1 MIHRILGRA
10 LGAAAAALAVATL
23 VAGCS
28 VNPATGQ
35 RQLNLIGE
43 AGEISMGREADQEIS
58 TSMGLYD
65 APGMQEYVQGLGTE
79 LAATSERPDL
89 PWTFRV
95 LDDPI
100 VNAFALPGG
109 FIYVTRGILSHM
121 ENEAELVSV
130 LGHEIGHVTAQHGVN
145 RMSKAQLLGLGVG
158 IGMIASP
165 EFAQF
170 GDLVQT
176 GFGLLFLK
184 FSRDDERQ
192 ADDLGLRYMVRGGYD
207 ARQMPGVFA
216 MLRSVSEAAGAG
228 RVPGWLATHPDPE
241 AREDRIRDALPGLGA
256 DFSRAKVNREPFLK
270 HLDGM
275 VFGEN
280 PREGYFKES
289 AFHHPELRFRL
300 DFPDGWKTQNQRQ
313 AVVGVSSAEDAVVV
327 LTLSGEADPGT
338 AAQKFLTQE
347 GLSGGRPQGLSIG
360 GFPAAGGDFEVPA
373 ERPLRGQVA
382 FVRYRDTTYRLLGY
396 TLKEK
401 WGDYGRPINSFI
413 VGFREERDPAV
424 LAVQPARLQLVRL
437 DRATSIEEFARRYPS
452 TAKPETLALINRVE
466 PGGTLPAGLA
476 KRVVGGELP

>member
-1 MIHRILGRA
+1 MIHGKLGRA
-10 LGAAAAALAVATL
+10 LRAATAGAAVAAL

-28 VNPATGQ
+28 VNPATGR

-58 TSMGLYD
+58 ASMGLYD
-65 APGMQEYVQGLGTE
+65 APGVQEYVQGLGTA
-79 LAATSERPDL
+79 LAATSERPEL

-145 RMSKAQLLGLGVG
+145 RMSKAQLLGLGLG

-207 ARQMPGVFA
+207 ARQMPGVFT
-216 MLRSVSEAAGAG
+216 MLRTVSEAAGAG

-241 AREDRIRDALPGLGA
+241 AREDRIREALPGLSA
-256 DFSRAKVNREPFLK
+256 DFSRAKVNREPFLER
-270 HLDGM
+270 LDGM
-275 VFGEN
+275 VFGDN
-280 PREGYFKES
+280 PREGYFKGS

-300 DFPDGWKTQNQRQ
+300 EFPAEWKTQNQRQ
-313 AVVGVSSAEDAVVV
+313 AVAGVSPAEDAVVV
-327 LTLSGEADPGT
+327 LTLSPEADPGT
-338 AAQKFLTQE
+338 AAQEFLTQE
-347 GLSGGRPQGLSIG
+347 GLTGGRPQGLSIG
-360 GFPAAGGDFEVPA
+360 GLPAAGGDFEVPG

-437 DRATSIEEFARRYPS
+437 DRPTSIEEFSRRYPS